1 MSQPSSAPQYD
12 EPNAPSDASPLRV
25 GQLITAIRARLLQGI
40 DAELS
45 PYDLTA
51 SQFPILRHIGDGSA
65 TTAAELCRCLTYDTG
80 SMTRMLDRLAD
91 KGLIARERNLDD
103 RRAVHLRLTPLGQ
116 EIYPKLIAIAEQVL
130 ERHLAGFTAQEIEQ
144 FQQFILRMLANSRSP
159 CEKTRKEGNA
169 TEGEE
174 CDTES

>member
-1 MSQPSSAPQYD
+1 MSQPASAPKID
-12 EPNAPSDASPLRV
+12 DPTAPLDLSPLRV

-91 KGLIARERNLDD
+91 KGLVTRERNLDD
-103 RRAVHLRLTPLGQ
+103 RRAVHLRLTALGQ

-130 ERHLAGFTAQEIEQ
+130 VRHLTGFTPEEIEQ
-144 FQQFILRMLANSRSP
+144 FQRFILRMLANSRIP
-159 CEKTRKEGNA
+159 CDKVRKEPDLPGA
-169 TEGEE
+169 ED
-174 CDTES
+174 CASDP